1 MSKAY
6 TAENWAGVITGYV
19 ELGQNSHGA
28 EMMNV

>member
-6 TAENWAGVITGYV
+6 TAENWAGVITGHAKLV
-19 ELGQNSHGA
+19 QNSQGA